1 MQKNSPFSP
10 PSRCLMMFG
19 KIAATAVAAV
29 LAVLAVTAQADAQAV
44 KRLGQF
50 ADWEAFSYAGKT
62 GAVCYATTQPKR
74 SLGAPK
80 GRGAAY
86 LSVTHRPRD
95 KSFGVL
101 SAAAGVDLR
110 KDGAAEVDIG
120 GARFEMFASGDTA
133 WARDD
138 GAVLQA
144 MAKGREMIVSTT
156 PAKGAALSDTYSLM
170 GFSQAMA
177 EIGKACGVK

>member
-1 MQKNSPFSP
+1 MQKNSLFSS
-10 PSRCLMMFG
+10 PSRCFMMFG
-19 KIAATAVAAV
+19 KIVAAAGVAV
-29 LAVLAVTAQADAQAV
+29 LAVMAATAPADAQAV

-62 GAVCYATTQPKR
+62 GVVCYATTQPKR

-101 SAAAGVDLR
+101 SAASGVDLR

-120 GARFEMFASGDTA
+120 GARFEMFTSGDTA
-133 WARDD
+133 WARNDS
-138 GAVLQA
+138 AVLQA

-156 PAKGAALSDTYSLM
+156 PAKGAALSDTYSLV
-170 GFSQAMA
+170 GFSQAFA